1 MAVGSMATRLSRRG
15 FIRLAGISGA
25 AVVVG
30 ACQGAGQPAVTAG
43 ASASAAADALMD
55 FVRQQMPG
63 VTAQLIQAARA
74 EGTVVVYAGTFTD
87 STTNLIKGFNR
98 RFPDIKVETFSAG
111 TAELRQRFLAEEN
124 AGKHLADTYTETDTG
139 TLRDFATNGR
149 FMNYKISTA
158 DAYSPAVTGPGYWY
172 PLRVAMTGIAWN
184 TNLVSD
190 ADAKILSDWKG
201 VTDARW
207 KGKGG
212 IVDPALGGV
221 AYLPFY
227 AWDKLYGGAF
237 VQQVAALK
245 PRVFSS
251 TNPASAALASG
262 DIAVYL
268 NASETGLYPLYLQ
281 GAPIKW
287 SLPTPGVGPVTGQG
301 ISAKAP
307 HPNAAKLW
315 QEYTFSLEGYKL
327 WQEFTGIPA
336 RIGLSD
342 QRKVASESWYK
353 LPTSFFDYDPADA
366 TRQSERVVR
375 LYKTAP

>member
-1 MAVGSMATRLSRRG
+1 MRRALSRRS
-15 FIRLAGISGA
+15 FIRLAGVGGA
-25 AVVVG
+25 ALVVT
-30 ACQGAGQPAVTAG
+30 ACQGGS
-43 ASASAAADALMD
+43 ASPSGTIASSGSAAADPLTE
-55 FVRQQMPG
+55 FIRSQMPG
-63 VTAQLIQAARA
+63 ATPQLVQAARA
-74 EGTVVVYAGTFTD
+74 EGTVTVYAGTFTD
-87 STTNLIKGFNR
+87 STTNLIKGFNK

-124 AGKHLADTYTETDTG
+124 AGRHLADTYTETDTG
-139 TLRDFATNGR
+139 TLNDFVKQSR

-158 DAYSPAVTGPGYWY
+158 DAYAPGLTGPGYWY

-184 TNLVSD
+184 TNLVKD
-190 ADAKILSDWKG
+190 ADAKALADWKG
-201 VTDARW
+201 VVDPRW
-207 KGKGG
+207 KGKAG

-227 AWDKLYGGAF
+227 AWDKLYGDAF
-237 VQQVAALK
+237 VQQVAAMK

-281 GAPIKW
+281 GAPIRW

-301 ISAKAP
+301 ISANAP

-353 LPTSFFDYDPADA
+353 LPTSFFDYDPAEA
-366 TRQSERVVR
+366 TKDSDRVVK